1 MLYNYSHGDK
11 ELANGSQYADVIID
25 ISIDKLDRP
34 FTYRIP
40 ERLSGII
47 CVGSRVR
54 IPFGGG
60 NSEKKGY
67 ITAVKDTADLEDSKI
82 KDILG
87 LVDGSISA
95 EERSFEIAAYIKDT
109 YGGTFSQALKAVI
122 PVKAKVKPVEHKTL
136 IRKMPIDEIR
146 SLADEAFR
154 LKRTAKERLLRAL
167 IEDERIPVSFVTR
180 QLNVSG
186 QTVNSIIK
194 SGVASL
200 ECDTEYRKPTVSE
213 IKNSKTVSLNAE
225 QEKVVNKIS
234 EDMDAGNC
242 GTYLV
247 HGVTGSGKTEVY
259 LRLAEKTV
267 LLGKQVIFLIPEI
280 ALTYQTLA
288 RFYSKFGDRVS
299 VLNSSMSSGE
309 KFDQCERAKAG
320 DIDIII
326 GPRSA
331 LFTPFNNIG
340 LIIIDEE
347 HEPSYKSENTPKY
360 HAREVAMKIC
370 ELSGAALVLGSATPS
385 LESYFRAEK
394 GEIGLFEL
402 KERATGGSLPQ
413 TEIIDLRAELAGG
426 NRSMFSR
433 RLKALMDE
441 AIASGDQIMLFLNRR
456 GFSGQLSCRE
466 CGEVVKCPHC
476 DVPMSVHT
484 GNKLICHY
492 CGKTAPKPSVCP
504 SCGSK
509 YLAAIKAGTEAVEER
524 ITKMYPGV
532 KTLRMDKD
540 TTSAKGSYDKILS
553 SFAEG
558 EAQILIGTQM
568 IVKGHDFPGVT
579 LVGILAADL
588 SLGVPDYRASER
600 TFQLLTQACGRA
612 GRGEKPGY
620 SIIQTYQ
627 PGHYAILTS
636 AAQDYKRFYEEEMA
650 YRETAGYPPAIH
662 MLAVQLFGTDEK
674 KTSNLA
680 LELGNVIKSN
690 GTSRILGPAPAN
702 IGKVQDYYRFV
713 IYIKNA
719 DTDKLADIRKAC
731 EEFLTNKIMNQMYV
745 QFDLDPLNLI

>member
-1 MLYNYSHGDK
+1 MVHG
-11 ELANGSQYADVIID
+11 SIYADVIID
-25 ISIDKLDRP
+25 ISIEKLDIP

-40 ERLSGII
+40 DRLSGII

-54 IPFGGG
+54 IPFGKGD
-60 NSEKKGY
+60 SEKKGY
-67 ITAVKDTADLEDSKI
+67 VTAIKDTADYDDSKI

-95 EERSFEIAAYIKDT
+95 EERSFEIAAFIKDT
-109 YGGTFSQALKAVI
+109 YGGTLSQALKAVI
-122 PVKAKVKPVEHKTL
+122 PVKSKVKAVEHKTL
-136 IRKMPIDEIR
+136 VRKMSADELK

-154 LKRTAKERLLRAL
+154 QKRSAKERLLRAL
-167 IEDERIPVSFVTR
+167 IEDDRIPVSFVTK

-194 SGVASL
+194 SGAASL
-200 ECDTEYRKPTVSE
+200 ESDTEYRKPTVSE
-213 IKNSKTVSLNAE
+213 IKNSRNLSLNPE
-225 QEKVVNKIS
+225 QQLIVDAIG
-234 EDMDAGNC
+234 EDIDNGKAGK
-242 GTYLV
+242 YLI

-299 VLNSSMSSGE
+299 VLNSSMSNGE
-309 KFDQCERAKAG
+309 KYDQCERAKAG

-331 LFTPFNNIG
+331 LFTPFNDIG
-340 LIIIDEE
+340 LIIMDEE

-360 HAREVAMKIC
+360 HAREVAARLC
-370 ELSGAALVLGSATPS
+370 ELSGAALVMGSATPS
-385 LESYFRAEK
+385 IESYFEAEK
-394 GEIGLFEL
+394 GNIRLFEL
-402 KERATGGSLPQ
+402 KERATGGSLPT
-413 TEIIDLRAELAGG
+413 TEIIDLRAELSSG

-433 RLKALMDE
+433 RLKSLMDE
-441 AIASGDQIMLFLNRR
+441 AIRSGDQIMLFLNRR

-466 CGEVVKCPHC
+466 CGKVIKCPHC

-484 GNKLICHY
+484 GSKLICHY
-492 CGKTAPKPSVCP
+492 CGETAPKPSVCP

-524 ITKMYPGV
+524 INKMYPGV

-540 TTSAKGSYDKILS
+540 TTSAKGSYDRILS

-568 IVKGHDFPGVT
+568 IVKGHDFPNVT

-627 PGHYAILTS
+627 PEAYAILTS
-636 AAQDYKRFYEEEMA
+636 AAQDYKKFYEEEMA
-650 YRETAGYPPAIH
+650 YRETAGYPPAVH

-680 LELGNVIKSN
+680 LELSNVIKSN
-690 GTSRILGPAPAN
+690 GTSRILGPAPGN

-719 DTDKLADIRKAC
+719 DANELMRIRNVC
-731 EEFLTNKIMNQMYV
+731 EEFLTNKIMTQMYV

>member
-1 MLYNYSHGDK
+1 MHGDK
-11 ELANGSQYADVIID
+11 ELVQGSLYADVIVD
-25 ISIDKLDRP
+25 ISIEKLDRP

-54 IPFGGG
+54 IPFGKGD
-60 NSEKKGY
+60 SEKKGY
-67 ITAVKDTADLEDSKI
+67 VTALKDSADYEDSKI

-95 EERSFEIAAYIKDT
+95 EERSFEIAAYIKQT
-109 YGGTFSQALKAVI
+109 YGGTLSQALKAVI
-122 PVKAKVKPVEHKTL
+122 PVKSKVRPVEHKTL
-136 IRKMPIDEIR
+136 VRRMSEDELR
-146 SLADEAFR
+146 ALADEAFR
-154 LKRTAKERLLRAL
+154 QKKTAKERLLRAL
-167 IEDERIPVSFVTR
+167 VENDRIPASFITK

-186 QTVNSIIK
+186 STINSIVK
-194 SGVASL
+194 CGAAQL
-200 ECDTEYRKPTVSE
+200 ESETAYRRPSVSE
-213 IKNSKTVSLNAE
+213 IRNSKAVSLNPE
-225 QEKVVNKIS
+225 QEKIVSRIS
-234 EDMDAGNC
+234 ADMDSGIS
-242 GTYLV
+242 GRYLV

-267 LLGKQVIFLIPEI
+267 LMGKQVIFLIPEI

-299 VLNSSMSSGE
+299 VLNSSMSNGE

-331 LFTPFNNIG
+331 LFTPFNDIG
-340 LIIIDEE
+340 LIIMDEE
-347 HEPSYKSENTPKY
+347 HVPSYKSENTPKY
-360 HAREVAMKIC
+360 HAREVAARIC
-370 ELSGAALVLGSATPS
+370 ELSGAALVMGSATPS
-385 LESYFRAEK
+385 MESYTKALK
-394 GEIGLFEL
+394 GEITLFEL
-402 KERATGGSLPQ
+402 KERAGNAALPK
-413 TEIIDLRAELAGG
+413 TEIIDLRAELSSG

-441 AIASGDQIMLFLNRR
+441 AVASGDQIMLFLNRR

-466 CGEVVKCPHC
+466 CGEVIKCPHC

-492 CGKTAPKPSVCP
+492 CGETAPKPSLCP
-504 SCGSK
+504 KCGSK

-524 ITKMYPGV
+524 IRKMYPNV

-627 PGHYAILTS
+627 PDHYAILSS
-636 AAQDYKRFYEEEMA
+636 AGQNYKAFYDDEIA
-650 YRETAGYPPAIH
+650 YRETAEYPPAVH
-662 MLAVQLFGTDEK
+662 MLAIQLFGPDEK
-674 KTSNLA
+674 KTYNLA
-680 LELGNVIKSN
+680 LELADVIKSN
-690 GTSRILGPAPAN
+690 GCVRILGPAPAN
-702 IGKVQDYYRFV
+702 IGKVMDYYRFV
-713 IYIKNA
+713 IYIKN
-719 DTDKLADIRKAC
+719 TDENELALLRNVC
-731 EEFLTNKIMNQMYV
+731 EEFLTNKSMNQMYV

>member
-1 MLYNYSHGDK
+1 MAECSL
-11 ELANGSQYADVIID
+11 YADVIID
-25 ISIDKLDRP
+25 ISIEKLDRP

-60 NSEKKGY
+60 NTEKKGY
-67 ITAVKDTADLEDSKI
+67 VTAIKDHADLEESKI

-87 LVDGSISA
+87 PVDGSISA
-95 EERSFEIAAYIKDT
+95 EERSFEIAAYIKET
-109 YGGTFSQALKAVI
+109 YGGTLSQALKAVI
-122 PVKAKVKPVEHKTL
+122 PVKAKVRPVEHKSL
-136 IRKMPIDEIR
+136 VRKMSVEEIR

-154 LKRTAKERLLRAL
+154 SKKNARERLLRAL
-167 IEDERIPVSFVTR
+167 IDSERIPASFITK

-186 QTVNSIIK
+186 STINSIVK
-194 SGVASL
+194 SGAAVL
-200 ECDTEYRKPTVSE
+200 ETETQYRIPTVSE
-213 IKNSKTVSLNAE
+213 IKSKGSITLNPE
-225 QEKVVNKIS
+225 QEAIVNKVS
-234 EDMDAGNC
+234 ADMDAGIS
-242 GTYLV
+242 GKYLI

-267 LLGKQVIFLIPEI
+267 LNGKQVIFLIPEI

-299 VLNSSMSSGE
+299 VLNSSMSNGE
-309 KFDQCERAKAG
+309 KFDQCERAKEG

-331 LFTPFNNIG
+331 LFTPFNDIG
-340 LIIIDEE
+340 LIIMDEE

-360 HAREVAMKIC
+360 HAREVAARIC
-370 ELSGAALVLGSATPS
+370 ELSGAALVMGSATPS
-385 LESYFRAEK
+385 LESYSESLQ
-394 GEIGLFEL
+394 GNIQLFEL
-402 KERATGGSLPQ
+402 NERATGGSLPQ
-413 TEIIDLRAELAGG
+413 TEIIDLRAELSSG

-433 RLKALMDE
+433 RLKSLMDE
-441 AIASGDQIMLFLNRR
+441 AIVSGDQIMLFLNRR

-466 CGEVVKCPHC
+466 CGKVVKCPHC

-492 CGKTAPKPSVCP
+492 CGETAPKPSVCP

-524 ITKMYPGV
+524 INKMYPGV

-588 SLGVPDYRASER
+588 SLGVPDYRSSER

-612 GRGEKPGY
+612 GRGEKPGF

-627 PGHYAILTS
+627 PEHYAILTS
-636 AAQDYKRFYEEEMA
+636 AQQDYKKFYDEEMA
-650 YRETAGYPPAIH
+650 YREMAGYPPAVH
-662 MLAVQLFGTDEK
+662 MLAVQFFGTDEK

-680 LELGNVIKSN
+680 LELADVIKSI
-690 GTSRILGPAPAN
+690 GTNRILGPAPGN
-702 IGKVQDYYRFV
+702 IGKVQDFYRFV

-719 DTDKLADIRKAC
+719 DVNELTSIRNVC
-731 EEFLTNKIMNQMYV
+731 EEFLTNKNLNQMYV

>member
-1 MLYNYSHGDK
+1 M
-11 ELANGSQYADVIID
+11 IID
-25 ISIDKLDRP
+25 ISIEKLDIP

-40 ERLSGII
+40 DRLSGII

-54 IPFGGG
+54 IPFGKGD
-60 NSEKKGY
+60 SEKKGY
-67 ITAVKDTADLEDSKI
+67 VTAIKDTADYDDSKI

-95 EERSFEIAAYIKDT
+95 EERSFEIAAFIKDT
-109 YGGTFSQALKAVI
+109 YGGTLSQALKAVI
-122 PVKAKVKPVEHKTL
+122 PVKSKVKAVEHKTL
-136 IRKMPIDEIR
+136 VRKMSADELK

-154 LKRTAKERLLRAL
+154 QKRSAKERLLRAL
-167 IEDERIPVSFVTR
+167 IEDDRIPVSFVTK

-194 SGVASL
+194 SGAASL
-200 ECDTEYRKPTVSE
+200 ESDTEYRKPTVSE
-213 IKNSKTVSLNAE
+213 IKNSRNLSLNPE
-225 QEKVVNKIS
+225 QQLIVDAIG
-234 EDMDAGNC
+234 EDIDNGKAGK
-242 GTYLV
+242 YLI

-299 VLNSSMSSGE
+299 VLNSSMSNGE
-309 KFDQCERAKAG
+309 KYDQCERAKAG

-331 LFTPFNNIG
+331 LFTPFNDIG
-340 LIIIDEE
+340 LIIMDEE

-360 HAREVAMKIC
+360 HAREVAARLC
-370 ELSGAALVLGSATPS
+370 ELSGAALVMGSATPS
-385 LESYFRAEK
+385 IESYFEAEK
-394 GEIGLFEL
+394 GNIRLFEL
-402 KERATGGSLPQ
+402 KERATGGSLPT
-413 TEIIDLRAELAGG
+413 TEIIDLRAELSSG

-433 RLKALMDE
+433 RLKSLMDE
-441 AIASGDQIMLFLNRR
+441 AIRSGDQIMLFLNRR

-466 CGEVVKCPHC
+466 CGKVIKCPHC

-484 GNKLICHY
+484 GSKLICHY
-492 CGKTAPKPSVCP
+492 CGETAPKPSVCP

-524 ITKMYPGV
+524 INKMYPGV

-540 TTSAKGSYDKILS
+540 TTSAKGSYDRILS

-568 IVKGHDFPGVT
+568 IVKGHDFPNVT

-627 PGHYAILTS
+627 PEAYAILTS
-636 AAQDYKRFYEEEMA
+636 AAQDYKKFYEEEMA
-650 YRETAGYPPAIH
+650 YRETAGYPPAVH

-680 LELGNVIKSN
+680 LELSNVIKSN
-690 GTSRILGPAPAN
+690 GTSRILGPAPGN

-719 DTDKLADIRKAC
+719 DANELMRIRNVC
-731 EEFLTNKIMNQMYV
+731 EEFLTNKIMTQMYV

>member
-1 MLYNYSHGDK
+1 M
-11 ELANGSQYADVIID
+11 IID
-25 ISIDKLDRP
+25 ISIEKLDIP

-200 ECDTEYRKPTVSE
+200 ESDTEYRKPTVSE

>member
-1 MLYNYSHGDK
+1 MVHG
-11 ELANGSQYADVIID
+11 SIYADVIID
-25 ISIDKLDRP
+25 ISIEKLDIP

-40 ERLSGII
+40 DRLSGII

-54 IPFGGG
+54 IPFGKGD
-60 NSEKKGY
+60 SEKKGY
-67 ITAVKDTADLEDSKI
+67 VTAIKDTADYDDSKI

-95 EERSFEIAAYIKDT
+95 EERSFEIAAFIKDT
-109 YGGTFSQALKAVI
+109 YGGTLSQALKAVI
-122 PVKAKVKPVEHKTL
+122 PVKSKVKAVEHKTL
-136 IRKMPIDEIR
+136 VRKMSADELK

-154 LKRTAKERLLRAL
+154 QKRSAKERLLRAL
-167 IEDERIPVSFVTR
+167 TEDERIPVSFITK

-194 SGVASL
+194 SGAASL
-200 ECDTEYRKPTVSE
+200 ESDTEYRKPTVSE
-213 IKNSKTVSLNAE
+213 IKNSRNLSLNPE
-225 QEKVVNKIS
+225 QQLIVDAIG
-234 EDMDAGNC
+234 EDIDNGKAGK
-242 GTYLV
+242 YLI

-299 VLNSSMSSGE
+299 VLNSSMSNGE
-309 KFDQCERAKAG
+309 KYDQCERAKAG

-331 LFTPFNNIG
+331 LFTPFNDIG
-340 LIIIDEE
+340 LIIMDEE

-360 HAREVAMKIC
+360 HAREVAARLC
-370 ELSGAALVLGSATPS
+370 ELSGAALVMGSATPS
-385 LESYFRAEK
+385 LESYYEAEK
-394 GEIGLFEL
+394 GNIRLFEL
-402 KERATGGSLPQ
+402 KERATGGSLPT
-413 TEIIDLRAELAGG
+413 TEIIDLRAELSSG

-433 RLKALMDE
+433 RLKSLMDE
-441 AIASGDQIMLFLNRR
+441 AIRSGDQIMLFLNRR

-466 CGEVVKCPHC
+466 CGKVIKCPHC

-484 GNKLICHY
+484 GSKLICHY
-492 CGKTAPKPSVCP
+492 CGETAPKPSVCP

-524 ITKMYPGV
+524 INKMYPGV

-540 TTSAKGSYDKILS
+540 TTSAKGSYDRILS

-568 IVKGHDFPGVT
+568 IVKGHDFPNVT

-627 PGHYAILTS
+627 PEAYAILTS
-636 AAQDYKRFYEEEMA
+636 AAQDYKKFYEEEMA
-650 YRETAGYPPAIH
+650 YRETAGYPPAVH

-680 LELGNVIKSN
+680 LELSNVIKSN
-690 GTSRILGPAPAN
+690 GTSRILGPAPGN

-719 DTDKLADIRKAC
+719 DANELMRIRNVC
-731 EEFLTNKIMNQMYV
+731 EEFLTNKIMTQMYV

>member
-1 MLYNYSHGDK
+1 M
-11 ELANGSQYADVIID
+11 IID
-25 ISIDKLDRP
+25 ISIEKLDIP

-40 ERLSGII
+40 DRLSGII

-54 IPFGGG
+54 IPFGKGD
-60 NSEKKGY
+60 SEKKGY
-67 ITAVKDTADLEDSKI
+67 VTAIKDTADYDDSKI

-95 EERSFEIAAYIKDT
+95 EERSFEIAAFIKDT
-109 YGGTFSQALKAVI
+109 YGGTLSQALKAVI
-122 PVKAKVKPVEHKTL
+122 PVKSKVKAVEHKTL
-136 IRKMPIDEIR
+136 VRNMSADELK

-154 LKRTAKERLLRAL
+154 QKRSAKERLLRAL
-167 IEDERIPVSFVTR
+167 IEDDRIPVSFVTK

-194 SGVASL
+194 SGAASL
-200 ECDTEYRKPTVSE
+200 ESDTEYRKPTVSE
-213 IKNSKTVSLNAE
+213 IKNSRNLSLNPE
-225 QEKVVNKIS
+225 QQLIVDAIG
-234 EDMDAGNC
+234 EDIDNGKAGK
-242 GTYLV
+242 YLI

-299 VLNSSMSSGE
+299 VLNSSMSNGE
-309 KFDQCERAKAG
+309 KYDQCERAKAG

-331 LFTPFNNIG
+331 LFTPFNDIG
-340 LIIIDEE
+340 LIIMDEE

-360 HAREVAMKIC
+360 HAREVAARLC
-370 ELSGAALVLGSATPS
+370 ELSGAALVMGSATPS
-385 LESYFRAEK
+385 LESYYEAEK
-394 GEIGLFEL
+394 GNIRLFEL
-402 KERATGGSLPQ
+402 KERATGGSLPT
-413 TEIIDLRAELAGG
+413 TEIIDLRAELSSG

-433 RLKALMDE
+433 RLKSLMDE
-441 AIASGDQIMLFLNRR
+441 AIRSGDQIMLFLNRR

-466 CGEVVKCPHC
+466 CGKVIKCPHC

-484 GNKLICHY
+484 GSKLICHY
-492 CGKTAPKPSVCP
+492 CGETAPKPSVCP

-524 ITKMYPGV
+524 INKMYPGV

-540 TTSAKGSYDKILS
+540 TTSAKGSYDRILS

-568 IVKGHDFPGVT
+568 IVKGHDFPNVT

-627 PGHYAILTS
+627 PEAYAILTS
-636 AAQDYKRFYEEEMA
+636 AAQDYKKFYEEEMA
-650 YRETAGYPPAIH
+650 YRETAGYPPAVH

-680 LELGNVIKSN
+680 LELSNVIKSN
-690 GTSRILGPAPAN
+690 GTSRILGPAPGN

-719 DTDKLADIRKAC
+719 DANELMRIRNVC
-731 EEFLTNKIMNQMYV
+731 EEFLTNRIMTQMYV

>member
-1 MLYNYSHGDK
+1 MDLETGK
-11 ELANGSQYADVIID
+11 MYADVCID
-25 ISIDKLDRP
+25 VSIEKLDKP
-34 FTYRIP
+34 FSYRIP

-54 IPFGGG
+54 IPFGKGD
-60 NSEKKGY
+60 SEKKGY
-67 ITAVKDTADLEDSKI
+67 VTALKDSADLEDSKI

-95 EERSFEIAAYIKDT
+95 EERSFEIAAYIKET

-136 IRKMPIDEIR
+136 IRKMDPEAIK
-146 SLADEAFR
+146 SLADEAYR
-154 LKRTAKERLLRAL
+154 QKRTAKERLLRAL
-167 IEDERIPVSFVTR
+167 IEDERIPVTFVTR

-186 QTVNSIIK
+186 STVNSIIK
-194 SGVASL
+194 AGAATL
-200 ECDTEYRKPTVSE
+200 ESDTQYRKPTVSE
-213 IKNSKTVSLNAE
+213 IRNSKAVSLNTE
-225 QEKVVNKIS
+225 QQTIVDAIS
-234 EDMDAGNC
+234 ADMDEGKP
-242 GTYLV
+242 GKYLI

-267 LLGKQVIFLIPEI
+267 LGGKQVIFLIPEI

-299 VLNSSMSSGE
+299 VLNSSMSLGE

-331 LFTPFNNIG
+331 LFTPFNDIG
-340 LIIIDEE
+340 LIIMDEE

-360 HAREVAMKIC
+360 HAREVAGKIC
-370 ELSGAALVLGSATPS
+370 ELSGAALVMGSATPS
-385 LESYFRAEK
+385 LESYSRALQ
-394 GEIGLFEL
+394 GNMQLFEL
-402 KERATGGSLPQ
+402 NERATGGKLPK
-413 TEIIDLRAELAGG
+413 TEIIDLRAELSSG

-441 AIASGDQIMLFLNRR
+441 AISSGDQIMLFLNRR

-466 CGEVVKCPHC
+466 CGKVVKCSHC

-492 CGKTAPKPSVCP
+492 CGDTVPKPSTCP

-524 ITKMYPGV
+524 INKMYPGV

-627 PGHYAILTS
+627 PDHYAIITS
-636 AAQDYKRFYEEEMA
+636 AEQDYKKFYEEEMA
-650 YRETAGYPPAIH
+650 YRDMAGYPPAVH

-680 LELGNVIKSN
+680 LELADVIKSK
-690 GTSRILGPAPAN
+690 GTNRILGPAPGN

-719 DTDKLADIRKAC
+719 DANELMRIRNVC
-731 EEFLTNKIMNQMYV
+731 EEFLTNKIMTQMYV

>member
-1 MLYNYSHGDK
+1 MVHG
-11 ELANGSQYADVIID
+11 SIYADVIID
-25 ISIDKLDRP
+25 ISIEKLDIP

-54 IPFGGG
+54 IPFGKGD
-60 NSEKKGY
+60 SEKKGY
-67 ITAVKDTADLEDSKI
+67 VTAIKDTADYDDSKI

-95 EERSFEIAAYIKDT
+95 EERSFEIAAFIKDT
-109 YGGTFSQALKAVI
+109 YGGTLSQALKAVI
-122 PVKAKVKPVEHKTL
+122 PVKSKVKAVEHKTL
-136 IRKMPIDEIR
+136 VRKMSADELK

-154 LKRTAKERLLRAL
+154 QKRSAKERLLRAL
-167 IEDERIPVSFVTR
+167 IEDERIPVSFITK

-194 SGVASL
+194 SGAASL
-200 ECDTEYRKPTVSE
+200 ESDTEYRKPTVSE
-213 IKNSKTVSLNAE
+213 IKNSRNLSLNPE
-225 QEKVVNKIS
+225 QQLIVDAIG
-234 EDMDAGNC
+234 EDIDNGKAGK
-242 GTYLV
+242 YLI

-299 VLNSSMSSGE
+299 VLNSSMSNGE
-309 KFDQCERAKAG
+309 KYDQCERAKAG

-331 LFTPFNNIG
+331 LFTPFNDIG
-340 LIIIDEE
+340 LIIMDEE

-360 HAREVAMKIC
+360 HAREVAARLC
-370 ELSGAALVLGSATPS
+370 ELSGAALVMGSATPS
-385 LESYFRAEK
+385 LESYYEAEK
-394 GEIGLFEL
+394 GNIRLFEL
-402 KERATGGSLPQ
+402 KERATGGSLPT
-413 TEIIDLRAELAGG
+413 TEIIDLRAELSSG

-433 RLKALMDE
+433 RLKSLMDE
-441 AIASGDQIMLFLNRR
+441 AIRSGDQIMLFLNRR

-466 CGEVVKCPHC
+466 CGKVIKCPHC

-484 GNKLICHY
+484 GSKLICHY
-492 CGKTAPKPSVCP
+492 CGETAPKPSVCP

-524 ITKMYPGV
+524 INKMYPGV

-540 TTSAKGSYDKILS
+540 TTSAKGSYDRILS

-568 IVKGHDFPGVT
+568 IVKGHDFPNVT

-627 PGHYAILTS
+627 PEAYAILTS
-636 AAQDYKRFYEEEMA
+636 AAQDYKKFYEEEMA
-650 YRETAGYPPAIH
+650 YRETAGYPPAVH

-680 LELGNVIKSN
+680 LELSNVIKSN
-690 GTSRILGPAPAN
+690 GTSRILGPAPGN

-719 DTDKLADIRKAC
+719 DANELMRIRNVC
-731 EEFLTNKIMNQMYV
+731 EEFLTNKIMTQMYV

>member
-1 MLYNYSHGDK
+1 MIQ
-11 ELANGSQYADVIID
+11 GSMFADVIID

-40 ERLSGII
+40 DRLSGII

-60 NSEKKGY
+60 NKEKKGY
-67 ITAVKDTADLEDSKI
+67 VTALKDRCDLEDSKI

-109 YGGTFSQALKAVI
+109 YGGTLSQALKAVI

-136 IRKMPIDEIR
+136 VRKMPVDELKA
-146 SLADEAFR
+146 LADEAFR

-186 QTVNSIIK
+186 STVNSIIK
-194 SGVASL
+194 CGAATL
-200 ECDTEYRKPTVSE
+200 ESDTEYRKPTVSE
-213 IKNSKTVSLNAE
+213 IQNSKSISLNSE
-225 QEKVVNKIS
+225 QETVVNAIG
-234 EDMDAGNC
+234 EDMDAGKA
-242 GTYLV
+242 GTYLI
-247 HGVTGSGKTEVY
+247 HGITGSGKTEVY

-267 LLGKQVIFLIPEI
+267 LNKKQVIFLIPEI

-320 DIDIII
+320 DTDIII

-331 LFTPFNNIG
+331 LFTPFNDIG
-340 LIIIDEE
+340 LIIMDEE

-360 HAREVAMKIC
+360 HAREVARKIC
-370 ELSGAALVLGSATPS
+370 ELSGAALVMGSATPS
-385 LESYFRAEK
+385 LESYYRAER
-394 GEIGLFEL
+394 GDIRLFEL
-402 KERATGGSLPQ
+402 KERASGGSLPQ
-413 TEIIDLRAELAGG
+413 TEIIDLRAELTSG

-433 RLKALMDE
+433 RLKTLMDE
-441 AIASGDQIMLFLNRR
+441 AITSGDQIMLFLNRR

-466 CGEVVKCPHC
+466 CGKVVKCTHC

-492 CGKTAPKPSVCP
+492 CGDTAPKPSLCP

-524 ITKMYPGV
+524 INKMYPNV

-568 IVKGHDFPGVT
+568 IVKGHDFPNVT

-627 PGHYAILTS
+627 PEHYAILTS
-636 AAQDYKRFYEEEMA
+636 AAQE
-650 YRETAGYPPAIH
+650 
-662 MLAVQLFGTDEK
+662 
-674 KTSNLA
+674 
-680 LELGNVIKSN
+680 
-690 GTSRILGPAPAN
+690 
-702 IGKVQDYYRFV
+702 
-713 IYIKNA
+713 
-719 DTDKLADIRKAC
+719 
-731 EEFLTNKIMNQMYV
+731 
-745 QFDLDPLNLI
+745 

>member
-1 MLYNYSHGDK
+1 MVHG
-11 ELANGSQYADVIID
+11 SIYADVIID
-25 ISIDKLDRP
+25 ISIEKLDIP

-54 IPFGGG
+54 IPFGKGD
-60 NSEKKGY
+60 SEKKGY
-67 ITAVKDTADLEDSKI
+67 VTAIKDTADYDDSKI

-95 EERSFEIAAYIKDT
+95 EERSFEIAAFIKDT
-109 YGGTFSQALKAVI
+109 YGGTLSQALKAVI
-122 PVKAKVKPVEHKTL
+122 PVKSKVKAVEHKTL
-136 IRKMPIDEIR
+136 VRKMSADELK

-154 LKRTAKERLLRAL
+154 QKRSAKERLLRAL
-167 IEDERIPVSFVTR
+167 IEDERIPVSFITK

-194 SGVASL
+194 SGAATL
-200 ECDTEYRKPTVSE
+200 ESDTEYRKPTVSE
-213 IKNSKTVSLNAE
+213 IKNSRNLSLNPE
-225 QEKVVNKIS
+225 QQVIVDTIG
-234 EDMDAGNC
+234 EDIDNGKAGK
-242 GTYLV
+242 YLI

-299 VLNSSMSSGE
+299 VLNSSMSNGE
-309 KFDQCERAKAG
+309 KYDQCERAKAG

-331 LFTPFNNIG
+331 LFTPFNDIG
-340 LIIIDEE
+340 LIIMDEE

-360 HAREVAMKIC
+360 HAREVAARLC
-370 ELSGAALVLGSATPS
+370 ELSGAALVMGSATPS
-385 LESYFRAEK
+385 LESYYEAEK
-394 GEIGLFEL
+394 GNIRLFEL
-402 KERATGGSLPQ
+402 KERATGGSLPT
-413 TEIIDLRAELAGG
+413 TEIIDLRAELSSG

-433 RLKALMDE
+433 RLKSLMDE
-441 AIASGDQIMLFLNRR
+441 AIRSGDQIMLFLNRR

-466 CGEVVKCPHC
+466 CGKVIKCPHC

-484 GNKLICHY
+484 GSKLICHY
-492 CGKTAPKPSVCP
+492 CGETAPKPSVCP

-524 ITKMYPGV
+524 INKMYPGV

-540 TTSAKGSYDKILS
+540 TTSAKGSYDRILS

-568 IVKGHDFPGVT
+568 IVKGHDFPNVT

-627 PGHYAILTS
+627 PEAYAILTS
-636 AAQDYKRFYEEEMA
+636 AAQDYKKFYEEEMA
-650 YRETAGYPPAIH
+650 YRETAGYPPAVH

-680 LELGNVIKSN
+680 LELSNVIKSN
-690 GTSRILGPAPAN
+690 GTSRILGPAPGN

-719 DTDKLADIRKAC
+719 DANELMRIRNVC
-731 EEFLTNKIMNQMYV
+731 EEFLTNKIMTQMYV

>member
-1 MLYNYSHGDK
+1 MVHG
-11 ELANGSQYADVIID
+11 SIYADVIID
-25 ISIDKLDRP
+25 ISIEKLDIP

-54 IPFGGG
+54 IPFGKGD
-60 NSEKKGY
+60 SEKKGY
-67 ITAVKDTADLEDSKI
+67 VTAIKDTADYDDSKI

-95 EERSFEIAAYIKDT
+95 EERSFEIAAFIKDT
-109 YGGTFSQALKAVI
+109 YGGTLSQALKAVI
-122 PVKAKVKPVEHKTL
+122 PVKSKVKAVEHKTL
-136 IRKMPIDEIR
+136 VRKMSADELK

-154 LKRTAKERLLRAL
+154 QKRSAKERLLRAL
-167 IEDERIPVSFVTR
+167 TEDERIPVSFITK

-194 SGVASL
+194 SGAASL
-200 ECDTEYRKPTVSE
+200 ESDTEYRKPTVSE
-213 IKNSKTVSLNAE
+213 IKNSRNLSLNPE
-225 QEKVVNKIS
+225 QQLIVDAIG
-234 EDMDAGNC
+234 EDIDNGKAGK
-242 GTYLV
+242 YLI

-259 LRLAEKTV
+259 LRLAEITV

-299 VLNSSMSSGE
+299 VLNSSMSNGE
-309 KFDQCERAKAG
+309 KYDQCERAKAG

-331 LFTPFNNIG
+331 LFTPFNDIG
-340 LIIIDEE
+340 LIIMDEE

-360 HAREVAMKIC
+360 HAREVAARLC
-370 ELSGAALVLGSATPS
+370 ELSGAALVMGSATPS
-385 LESYFRAEK
+385 LESYYEAEK
-394 GEIGLFEL
+394 GNIRLFEL
-402 KERATGGSLPQ
+402 KERATGGSLPT
-413 TEIIDLRAELAGG
+413 TEIIDLRAELSSG

-433 RLKALMDE
+433 HLKSLMDE
-441 AIASGDQIMLFLNRR
+441 AIRSGDQIMLFLNRR

-466 CGEVVKCPHC
+466 CGKVIKCPHC

-484 GNKLICHY
+484 GSKLICHY
-492 CGKTAPKPSVCP
+492 CGETAPKPSVCP

-524 ITKMYPGV
+524 INKMYPGV

-540 TTSAKGSYDKILS
+540 TTSAKGSYDRILS

-568 IVKGHDFPGVT
+568 IVKGHDFPNVT

-627 PGHYAILTS
+627 PEAYAILTS
-636 AAQDYKRFYEEEMA
+636 AAQDYKKFYEEEMA
-650 YRETAGYPPAIH
+650 YRETACYPPAVH

-680 LELGNVIKSN
+680 LELSNVIKSN
-690 GTSRILGPAPAN
+690 GTSRILGPAPGN

-719 DTDKLADIRKAC
+719 DANELMRIRNVC
-731 EEFLTNKIMNQMYV
+731 EEFLTNKIMTQMYV

>member
-1 MLYNYSHGDK
+1 M
-11 ELANGSQYADVIID
+11 YADVIID
-25 ISIDKLDRP
+25 ISIEKLDIP

-54 IPFGGG
+54 IPFGKGD
-60 NSEKKGY
+60 SEKKGY
-67 ITAVKDTADLEDSKI
+67 VTAIKDTADYDDSKI

-95 EERSFEIAAYIKDT
+95 EERSFEIAAFIKDT
-109 YGGTFSQALKAVI
+109 YGGTLSQALKAVI
-122 PVKAKVKPVEHKTL
+122 PVKSKVKAVEHKTL
-136 IRKMPIDEIR
+136 VRKMSADELK

-154 LKRTAKERLLRAL
+154 QKRSAKERLLRAL
-167 IEDERIPVSFVTR
+167 IEDERIPVSFITK

-194 SGVASL
+194 SGAATL
-200 ECDTEYRKPTVSE
+200 ESDTEYRKPTVSE
-213 IKNSKTVSLNAE
+213 IKNSRNLSLNPE
-225 QEKVVNKIS
+225 QQVIVDTIG
-234 EDMDAGNC
+234 EDIDNGKAGK
-242 GTYLV
+242 YLI

-299 VLNSSMSSGE
+299 VLNSSMSNGE
-309 KFDQCERAKAG
+309 KYDQCERAKAG

-331 LFTPFNNIG
+331 LFTPFNDIG
-340 LIIIDEE
+340 LIIMDEE

-360 HAREVAMKIC
+360 HAREVAARLC
-370 ELSGAALVLGSATPS
+370 ELSGAALVMGSATPS
-385 LESYFRAEK
+385 LESYYEAEK
-394 GEIGLFEL
+394 GNIRLFEL
-402 KERATGGSLPQ
+402 KERATGGSLPT
-413 TEIIDLRAELAGG
+413 TEIIDLRAELSSG

-433 RLKALMDE
+433 RLKSLMDE
-441 AIASGDQIMLFLNRR
+441 AIRSGDQIMLFLNRR

-466 CGEVVKCPHC
+466 CGKVIKCPHC

-484 GNKLICHY
+484 GSKLICHY
-492 CGKTAPKPSVCP
+492 CGETAPKPSVCP

-524 ITKMYPGV
+524 INKMYPGV

-540 TTSAKGSYDKILS
+540 TTSAKGSYDRILS

-568 IVKGHDFPGVT
+568 IVKGHDFPNVT

-627 PGHYAILTS
+627 PEAYAILTS
-636 AAQDYKRFYEEEMA
+636 AAQDYKKFYEEEMA
-650 YRETAGYPPAIH
+650 YRETAGYPPAVH

-680 LELGNVIKSN
+680 LELSNVIKSN
-690 GTSRILGPAPAN
+690 GTSRILGPAPGN

-719 DTDKLADIRKAC
+719 DANELMRIRNVC
-731 EEFLTNKIMNQMYV
+731 EEFLTNKIMTQMYV

>member
-1 MLYNYSHGDK
+1 MV
-11 ELANGSQYADVIID
+11 NGSQYADVIID
-25 ISIDKLDRP
+25 ISIEKLDRP

-60 NSEKKGY
+60 NTEKKGY
-67 ITAVKDTADLEDSKI
+67 VTSIKDHADYDDDKI

-109 YGGTFSQALKAVI
+109 YGGTLSQALKAVI
-122 PVKAKVKPVEHKTL
+122 PVKSKVKLVEHKTL
-136 IRKMPIDEIR
+136 VRKMSVEELR

-154 LKRTAKERLLRAL
+154 QKKTAKERLLRAL
-167 IEDERIPVSFVTR
+167 AEDDRIPVSFVTR

-186 QTVNSIIK
+186 STVNSIIK
-194 SGVASL
+194 SGAAAL
-200 ECDTEYRKPTVSE
+200 ESDTEYRKPTVSE
-213 IKNSKTVSLNAE
+213 IKNSKNLNLNAE
-225 QEKVVNKIS
+225 QQIIVDTIS
-234 EDMDAGNC
+234 SDMDEQKC
-242 GTYLV
+242 GKYLI

-299 VLNSSMSSGE
+299 VLNSSMSNGE

-331 LFTPFNNIG
+331 LFTPFNDIG
-340 LIIIDEE
+340 LIILDEE
-347 HEPSYKSENTPKY
+347 HELSYKSENTPKY
-360 HAREVAMKIC
+360 HAREVAARIC

-385 LESYFRAEK
+385 LESYSEAEK
-394 GEIGLFEL
+394 GGIRLFEL
-402 KERATGGSLPQ
+402 KERATGASLPK
-413 TEIIDLRAELAGG
+413 TEIIDLRAELASG

-433 RLKALMDE
+433 RLKSLMDE
-441 AIASGDQIMLFLNRR
+441 AVASGDQIMLFLNRR

-466 CGEVVKCPHC
+466 CGKVVKCPHC

-492 CGKTAPKPSVCP
+492 CGETAPKPSLCP
-504 SCGSK
+504 ACGSK
-509 YLAAIKAGTEAVEER
+509 YLAAIKAGTEAVEDR
-524 ITKMYPGV
+524 INKMYPGV

-568 IVKGHDFPGVT
+568 IVKGHDFPNVT

-627 PGHYAILTS
+627 PDHYAILTS
-636 AAQDYKRFYEEEMA
+636 SEQDYKKFYDEEMA
-650 YRETAGYPPAIH
+650 YRETAGYPPAVH
-662 MLAVQLFGTDEK
+662 MLAVQFFGTDEK

-680 LELGNVIKSN
+680 LELGDVIKSN
-690 GTSRILGPAPAN
+690 GTNRILGPAPAN
-702 IGKVQDYYRFV
+702 IGKVMDYYRFV
-713 IYIKNA
+713 IYIKNSDA
-719 DTDKLADIRKAC
+719 SKLAEIRNVC
-731 EEFLTNKIMNQMYV
+731 EEFLTNKNMNQMYV

>member
-1 MLYNYSHGDK
+1 MVHG
-11 ELANGSQYADVIID
+11 SIYADVIID
-25 ISIDKLDRP
+25 ISIEKLDIP

-40 ERLSGII
+40 DRLSGII

-54 IPFGGG
+54 IPFGKGD
-60 NSEKKGY
+60 SEKKGY
-67 ITAVKDTADLEDSKI
+67 VTAIKDTADYDDSKI

-95 EERSFEIAAYIKDT
+95 EERSFEIAAFIKDT
-109 YGGTFSQALKAVI
+109 YGGTLSQALKAVI
-122 PVKAKVKPVEHKTL
+122 PVKSKVKAVEYKTL
-136 IRKMPIDEIR
+136 VRKMSADELK

-154 LKRTAKERLLRAL
+154 QKRSAKERLLRAL
-167 IEDERIPVSFVTR
+167 TEDERIPVSFITK

-194 SGVASL
+194 SGAASL
-200 ECDTEYRKPTVSE
+200 ESDTEYRKPTVSE
-213 IKNSKTVSLNAE
+213 IKNSRNLSLNPE
-225 QEKVVNKIS
+225 QQLIVDAIG
-234 EDMDAGNC
+234 EDIDNGKAGK
-242 GTYLV
+242 YLI

-299 VLNSSMSSGE
+299 VLNSSMSNGE
-309 KFDQCERAKAG
+309 KYDQCERAKAG

-331 LFTPFNNIG
+331 LFTPFNDIG
-340 LIIIDEE
+340 LIIMDEE

-360 HAREVAMKIC
+360 HAREVAARLC
-370 ELSGAALVLGSATPS
+370 ELSGAALVMGSATPS
-385 LESYFRAEK
+385 LESYYEAEK
-394 GEIGLFEL
+394 GNIRLFEL
-402 KERATGGSLPQ
+402 KERATGGSLPT
-413 TEIIDLRAELAGG
+413 TEIIDLRAELSSG
-426 NRSMFSR
+426 NRSMFSK
-433 RLKALMDE
+433 RLKSLMDE
-441 AIASGDQIMLFLNRR
+441 AIRSGDQIMLFLNRR

-466 CGEVVKCPHC
+466 CGKVIKCPHC

-484 GNKLICHY
+484 GSKLICHY
-492 CGKTAPKPSVCP
+492 CGETAPKPSVCP

-524 ITKMYPGV
+524 INKMYPGV

-540 TTSAKGSYDKILS
+540 TTSAKGSYDRILS

-568 IVKGHDFPGVT
+568 IVKGHDFPNVT

-627 PGHYAILTS
+627 PEAYAILTS
-636 AAQDYKRFYEEEMA
+636 AAQDYKKFYEEEMA
-650 YRETAGYPPAIH
+650 YRETAGYPPAVH

-680 LELGNVIKSN
+680 LELSNVIKSN
-690 GTSRILGPAPAN
+690 GTSRILGPAPGN

-719 DTDKLADIRKAC
+719 DANELMRIRNVC
-731 EEFLTNKIMNQMYV
+731 EEFLTNKIMTQMYV